1 MVSLQWMSAL
11 NTIGN
16 VLTLL
21 VLLIGLV
28 MTLIAYFKRGKSRVA
43 LLGALGFLLMFL
55 LSCCVL
61 SFGISN
67 QFVLRQIAPRA
78 QQTYFTVRQIVLFVL
93 GLINVL
99 GLVLLIVAVWKSG
112 QKD

>member
-1 MVSLQWMSAL
+1 MSAL

-21 VLLIGLV
+21 VLIVGLV

-55 LSCCVL
+55 LSCCAL

-67 QFVLRQIAPRA
+67 QLVLRQIPPKA
-78 QQTYFTVRQIVLFVL
+78 QQTFFTVRQIVLFLL
-93 GLINVL
+93 GLLNVL
-99 GLVLLIVAVWKSG
+99 GLGLLIAAMWTSSK
-112 QKD
+112 KD